1 MCSQNHV
8 LPFQKS
14 VRHPGPGTRTFDVNK
29 NKAMMTHE
37 YKIDGMTCGNCVETL
52 ERTLSTVPGIT
63 RAKVSL
69 ASKTATLDMERHVGI
84 ETLKAALKD
93 HVKYSIEE
101 KTHVK
106 PAVQVQFEKEETK
119 SFFETYKPILLVFA
133 YILGVTVIAEAYDG
147 SFNVMIWMRYFM
159 AGFFLVFSFF
169 KLLDLTSFAASYS
182 SYDIVAKKWMGWG
195 YIYPF
200 MELLLG
206 VLFLL
211 NFDIIL
217 TNMAAFILM
226 GVSSIGVIQSL
237 MAKRKFKCACLG
249 AVFNLPMSS
258 ITLIEDL
265 LMVGMSAFMI
275 IYHLYV

>member
-1 MCSQNHV
+1 
-8 LPFQKS
+8 
-14 VRHPGPGTRTFDVNK
+14 
-29 NKAMMTHE
+29 MMTHE

-52 ERTLSTVPGIT
+52 ERTLNAVPGIT
-63 RAKVSL
+63 KAKVSL
-69 ASKTATLDMERHVGI
+69 ATKTATLDMERHVGI

-101 KTHVK
+101 KLHAQ
-106 PAVQVQFEKEETK
+106 PAAPAPVDSEETR
-119 SFFETYKPILLVFA
+119 SFFATYKPILLVFA
-133 YILGVTVIAEAYDG
+133 YILGVTVIAEVYDG
-147 SFNVMIWMRYFM
+147 SFNVMTWMRYFM

-182 SYDIVAKKWMGWG
+182 SYDIVAKKWLGWG

-200 MELLLG
+200 IELLLG
-206 VLFLL
+206 LLFLL

-217 TNMAAFILM
+217 TNMATFMLM

-237 MAKRKFKCACLG
+237 RAKRKFKCACLG
-249 AVFNLPMSS
+249 AVFNLPMST
-258 ITLIEDL
+258 ITLVEDL

-275 IYHLYV
+275 IFHIYV